1 MGGLVEHAEL
11 APPATLDGEDLLQV
25 EPPAPEGRALVL
37 VVDDDRL
44 NRTLIASGVR
54 REGHRSLEAATG
66 EAALELLASCAA
78 DPEAEDPDLVLLD
91 IVMPGIDGFEVLSR
105 LKADPRLRHLPVVV
119 ISSVE
124 HTSGIA
130 RCIEL
135 GAEDFLP
142 KPAEPAI
149 LRARLNA
156 GLSKVRLHRLEQQR
170 LRDSFAR
177 FVPED
182 VVDVLL
188 RDQPGDPRIGA
199 RELVST
205 VLFNDLRGFTTF
217 AQNREAAEVID
228 VLNEYL
234 TLMSDT
240 VLDHGGTLVSYLG
253 DGMLSVFGA
262 PVATSHHA
270 DRALAAAV
278 EMREVGIHRLNAWLH
293 ARGLPSGLRIG
304 IGLHSGP
311 VMSGNVGSTRRMEY
325 AAVGDTTNTAARVE
339 AATKQLDASLLL
351 TQETVDGLTPDDW
364 PLRFVAE
371 TELRGRSGTTR
382 LWTVEDEA

>member
-1 MGGLVEHAEL
+1 MNDAKLAGSATVLGGRDPYE
-11 APPATLDGEDLLQV
+11 V
-25 EPPAPEGRALVL
+25 EPPVPGSSALVL

-54 REGHRSLEAATG
+54 REGHRSLEVASG
-66 EAALELLASCAA
+66 NAALELLATCAA
-78 DPEAEDPDLVLLD
+78 DPEAEGPDMMLLD
-91 IVMPGIDGFEVLSR
+91 IVMPGIDGLEVLSR

-124 HTSGIA
+124 HTSDIA

-156 GLSKVRLHRLEQQR
+156 GLSKVRLHRFEQQR

-182 VVDVLL
+182 VVDVLMH
-188 RDQPGDPRIGA
+188 DQPGDPRIGA

-205 VLFNDLRGFTTF
+205 VVFNDLRGFTTF
-217 AQNREAAEVID
+217 AQEREAAEVID

-262 PVATSHHA
+262 PVATSDHA

-278 EMREVGIHRLNAWLH
+278 EMREVGIHRLNAWLD
-293 ARGLPSGLRIG
+293 ARGLPSGLRMG

-351 TQETVDGLTPDDW
+351 TQETVKALTASDW
-364 PLRFVAE
+364 PLRFVAQ
-371 TELRGRSGTTR
+371 TVLRGRNSTTR
-382 LWTVEDEA
+382 LWTVEDKT